1 MRQASHGGDGPQ
13 GCPLKASVS
22 AQRLRCEG
30 VSNCLECQAQ
40 AARPDPHSKSVLTY
54 IQICNI
60 ISYMKRDSRLSSVLH
75 ALLHMA
81 EQEGPVTSETLAQ
94 CLGTNPVVVRRT
106 MGYLREAGIVTSD
119 RGHAGG
125 WRIHADLGTVTLR
138 QLHEALGEPTMFAIG
153 NRNETPECLVEQA
166 VNAALEGTFA
176 EAEAL
181 LLKRFSEITL
191 ADLAADFA
199 RRHAAV
205 RRKRS

>member
-1 MRQASHGGDGPQ
+1 
-13 GCPLKASVS
+13 
-22 AQRLRCEG
+22 
-30 VSNCLECQAQ
+30 
-40 AARPDPHSKSVLTY
+40 
-54 IQICNI
+54 
-60 ISYMKRDSRLSSVLH
+60 MKRDSRLSSVLH

-81 EQEGPVTSETLAQ
+81 EQEGPVTSEVLAR

-106 MGYLREAGIVTSD
+106 MAYLREAGIVTSD

-138 QLHEALGEPTMFAIG
+138 QLHEALGEPAMFAMG
-153 NRNETPECLVEQA
+153 HRNETPECLVEQS

-181 LLKRFSEITL
+181 LLRRFSEITL

-199 RRHAAV
+199 RRHAAA

>member
-1 MRQASHGGDGPQ
+1 M
-13 GCPLKASVS
+13 
-22 AQRLRCEG
+22 
-30 VSNCLECQAQ
+30 N
-40 AARPDPHSKSVLTY
+40 
-54 IQICNI
+54 
-60 ISYMKRDSRLSSVLH
+60 RDSRLSSVLH

-81 EQEGPVTSETLAQ
+81 ERDGPVTSEILAE

-119 RGHAGG
+119 RGRAGG

-138 QLHEALGEPTMFAIG
+138 QLHEALGEPAMFAIG
-153 NRNETPECLVEQA
+153 NRNGTPECLVEQS

-176 EAEAL
+176 EAESL

-199 RRHAAV
+199 RRHAAA

>member
-1 MRQASHGGDGPQ
+1 
-13 GCPLKASVS
+13 
-22 AQRLRCEG
+22 
-30 VSNCLECQAQ
+30 
-40 AARPDPHSKSVLTY
+40 
-54 IQICNI
+54 
-60 ISYMKRDSRLSSVLH
+60 MKRDSRLSSVLH

-81 EQEGPVTSETLAQ
+81 EQEGPVTSEVLAR

-138 QLHEALGEPTMFAIG
+138 QLHEALGEPAMFAMG
-153 NRNETPECLVEQA
+153 NRNETPECLVEQS
-166 VNAALEGTFA
+166 VNAALEDAFA

-181 LLKRFSEITL
+181 LLRRFSEITL

-199 RRHAAV
+199 RRHAAA
-205 RRKRS
+205 RR